1 MLILRQRFNLEP
13 KEAERDAFCI
23 VHTRQS
29 DKRDTYQFD
38 IFYILPVTR
47 RRDPYIGQVQFIKPL
62 ELTEFR

>member
-38 IFYILPVTR
+38 IFYILPFTR
-47 RRDPYIGQVQFIKPL
+47 RRDPYMGQVQFIKPL